1 MVADV
6 LVGLC
11 GAWGLAGSLTW
22 SFARTR
28 RAMLAVQ
35 ISTAPGFLLHWALQ
49 GHWTAAGMTVLTM
62 LLTLISAALDGP
74 PDSRGLRLA
83 RSLYLVALLPVVLLA
98 ACSWEGW
105 HSLFAALGTAI
116 ACFGRWQT
124 DKTRFRALIQLG
136 ALVRPQPRRWLGAGD
151 DVRSLPDEPGCLACP
166 APPCSSR
173 RDGGIR
179 HLKRRRARPKQP
191 AVAAKSLQK

>member
-74 PDSRGLRLA
+74 PDSRGIRLA

-105 HSLFAALGTAI
+105 HSLFAALGMAI

-124 DKTRFRALIQLG
+124 DKTRFRALILASSVPWFAHNLAVGSAPAMMSDVFLMSRG
-136 ALVRPQPRRWLGAGD
+136 AWLALRHRAPAAGM
-151 DVRSLPDEPGCLACP
+151 
-166 APPCSSR
+166 
-173 RDGGIR
+173 
-179 HLKRRRARPKQP
+179 
-191 AVAAKSLQK
+191 VASAT